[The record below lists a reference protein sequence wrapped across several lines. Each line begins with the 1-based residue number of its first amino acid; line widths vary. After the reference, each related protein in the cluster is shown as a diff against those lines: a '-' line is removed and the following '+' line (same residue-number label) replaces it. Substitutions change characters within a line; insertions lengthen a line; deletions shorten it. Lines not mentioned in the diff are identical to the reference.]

1 MAALRFACCA
11 LFSVFAAAVVS
22 TASAQAIDHG
32 DFSVDRDS
40 PEVPG
45 PSANNNYWKASDIIK
60 FSGTA
65 VLVDGYSLF
74 PPGTQRPPGDVY
86 DEIDAISTGQDRLTV
101 PGPDFR
107 LGLDYSVGRRSVG
120 IGGPVSTQLTING
133 NAGDIFRVYFTPSG
147 RRIGPF
153 LYQDATRHNLIPFP
167 PPPGP
172 ESNVDGLSAPQGI
185 KEPIYFSISR
195 ETASVW
201 TNLTGQPWDAA
212 AIYVVPMLGD
222 APKVYATSQ
231 QLGLQRG
238 VGGIPGVLAVGD
250 DIDALA
256 ISDITTPAVYNGN
269 ELIWMSLDGP
279 SPTRPQY
286 LLGCDGIIWISPPLV
301 PPAPA
306 IGGGPPLPGRVIIG
320 PNELDLSCPPGAP
333 YDELDAITAVDPG
346 CPKTD
351 RRREQQGSALNK
363 ERPECGK

>member
-1 MAALRFACCA
+1 MDALRFVSCSLFA
-11 LFSVFAAAVVS
+11 LFAAAKFS
-22 TASAQAIDHG
+22 AASAQAIDHG
-32 DFSVDRDS
+32 DFSVDRNS

-45 PSANNNYWKASDIIK
+45 PSANNNQWKASDIIK
-60 FSGTA
+60 YSGTG
-65 VLVDGYSLF
+65 VLVDGYAIS
-74 PPGTQRPPGDVY
+74 PPGIANSPY

-101 PGPDFR
+101 PGPEFR
-107 LGLDYSVGRRSVG
+107 LGLDYSVGRGSVG
-120 IGGPVSTQLTING
+120 IGGPVSTQLAVNG

-172 ESNVDGLSAPQGI
+172 ESNIDGLSAPQGI

-195 ETASVW
+195 ETAAVW

-212 AIYVVPMLGD
+212 AIYVVPMFGD
-222 APKVYATSQ
+222 PPKVYATSQ

-238 VGGIPGVLAVGD
+238 IGGIVGVPAVGD

-256 ISDITTPAVYNGN
+256 ISDITTPAIYNGN
-269 ELIWMSLDGP
+269 ELIWMSLDGV

-346 CPKTD
+346 CKERD
-351 RRREQQGSALNK
+351 RRPRKPQGANFK
-363 ERPECGK
+363 ERPECGD